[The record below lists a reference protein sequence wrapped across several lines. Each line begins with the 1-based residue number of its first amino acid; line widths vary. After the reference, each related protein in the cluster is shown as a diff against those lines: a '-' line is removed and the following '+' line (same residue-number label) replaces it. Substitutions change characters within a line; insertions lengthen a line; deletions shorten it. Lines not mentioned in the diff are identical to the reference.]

1 LSCNKKISDV
11 GIAVPARWRHLD
23 PVTADRP
30 LGPSLRGPGD
40 MVSDVICHRWTPSR
54 QAATA
59 QRGSLVPYTH
69 FSDTL
74 WIMVILLRIWVIPFE
89 EDRSPSKEITFV
101 CIAMLEPLWL
111 LDLQRNS
118 ACLQD
123 MLWFHGFGLNAGPV
137 LVVLE
142 LPFVLFEG
150 LAVLL

>member
-1 LSCNKKISDV
+1 
-11 GIAVPARWRHLD
+11 
-23 PVTADRP
+23 
-30 LGPSLRGPGD
+30 

-74 WIMVILLRIWVIPFE
+74 WVTVRLLRIWVIPFE
-89 EDRSPSKEITFV
+89 EYQSSLKGITSV
-101 CIAMLEPLWL
+101 CIATLEPLWL
-111 LDLQRNS
+111 LGLESNS

-123 MLWFHGFGLNAGPV
+123 TLRFDGFGLEAGPV
-137 LVVLE
+137 LVILE